1 MLRNNADAHISS
13 LGYLWC
19 NMSRTMDS
27 CFITGS
33 RHWETDKSTRPEA
46 ERFRLFRGVWNP
58 WWSTK
63 SDFLTCHLKWNNK
76 MQMQVFDLKKNM
88 FHRRWK
94 SGGVLWALLT
104 LLRLPDTDD
113 VKQTN
118 KNHETMPNRALSVS
132 RTRRFDCRFYLVSL
146 VIKIHPP
153 DPNSRHFLAFDCM
166 NNWWVWELLRNLFF
180 VVIFYRFAK

>member
-27 CFITGS
+27 CFIAGS

-76 MQMQVFDLKKNM
+76 NANASVWSQEKHVSSQMKIWWSFMGIINFTSFTGHKN
-88 FHRRWK
+88 
-94 SGGVLWALLT
+94 
-104 LLRLPDTDD
+104 
-113 VKQTN
+113 QN

>member
-1 MLRNNADAHISS
+1 MLIFRAWATCDVICQERWIRASSRGPDTEKQIRARGQRLSAFVFFEVFGTRHEARSPIFWHVISS
-13 LGYLWC
+13 
-19 NMSRTMDS
+19 
-27 CFITGS
+27 
-33 RHWETDKSTRPEA
+33 ETI
-46 ERFRLFRGVWNP
+46 
-58 WWSTK
+58 
-63 SDFLTCHLKWNNK
+63 K

-104 LLRLPDTDD
+104 LLHLPDTDD

-118 KNHETMPNRALSVS
+118 KNDETMPNRALSVS

-166 NNWWVWELLRNLFF
+166 NNWWVWELLRNPFF